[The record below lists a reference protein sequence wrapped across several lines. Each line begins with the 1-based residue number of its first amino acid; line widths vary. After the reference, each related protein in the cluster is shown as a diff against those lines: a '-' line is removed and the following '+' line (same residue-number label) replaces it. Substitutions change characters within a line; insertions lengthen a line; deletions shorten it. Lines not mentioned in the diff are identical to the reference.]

1 MARKQLTPTK
11 KETKGYDKFADE
23 AVFEAEFLALVVEH
37 PHTPNRIR
45 GALRF
50 VLIAALNVLLERLK
64 HYDGDGQMFRDIFPH
79 ACVYETEVMV
89 KSYRFI
95 LELMEKEPG
104 TKRVL
109 DSITNH
115 TTSGHV
121 PPRYPHPVKELFQ
134 KYRKV
139 YVMAGEHHTPDPAHA
154 VPEKVKSPEARTADR
169 LAAVLE
175 DEETPPVVRELIELM
190 CHSLDA
196 HSATPTG
203 KGGDL
208 MPEDYQFKPTAN
220 PTPAAIRRKLP
231 KMLRKV
237 GRWKVGDGIAGLW
250 PPDEK
255 GGDAQ

>member
-1 MARKQLTPTK
+1 MARKKLKPTK
-11 KETKGYDKFADE
+11 KEAKGYDEFAGN
-23 AVFEAEFLALVVEH
+23 AVFEAELLALVMEH
-37 PHTPNRIR
+37 PHTPNHIR
-45 GALRF
+45 AALRF
-50 VLIAALNVLLERLK
+50 VLIAMLTILLKRLK
-64 HYDGDGQMFRDIFPH
+64 EYDGDGQMFRDIYPH
-79 ACVYETEVMV
+79 ARVYETEAAF

-95 LELMEKEPG
+95 IEEMEKEPG

-134 KYRKV
+134 KWRKV
-139 YVMAGEHHTPDPAHA
+139 YVMAGEHPLPNPAHA
-154 VPEKVKSPEARTADR
+154 VPEKAKSPEARTADR
-169 LAAVLE
+169 LAAILE
-175 DEETPPVVRELIELM
+175 DEETPPVGRELVELM

-208 MPEDYQFKPTAN
+208 MPEDYQFKSGAN
-220 PTPAAIRRKLP
+220 PTPAAVRSKLP

-237 GRWKVGDGIAGLW
+237 GGWKVGDGIAGLW
-250 PPDEK
+250 PLDAE
-255 GGDAQ
+255 GGAQ

>member
-1 MARKQLTPTK
+1 MAKKQLKPTK
-11 KETKGYDKFADE
+11 KEAKGYDEFAGN
-23 AVFEAEFLALVVEH
+23 AVFEAEFLALIMEH
-37 PHTPNRIR
+37 PHTPNHFRVVLRVILM
-45 GALRF
+45 ALCKM
-50 VLIAALNVLLERLK
+50 LLKRLDD
-64 HYDGDGQMFRDIFPH
+64 YDGDGQMFRDLYPH
-79 ACVYETEVMV
+79 ARLYEPEATF
-89 KSYRFI
+89 KAYRFI
-95 LELMEKEPG
+95 LDEMEKEPG

-109 DSITNH
+109 DSLTNH

-139 YVMAGEHHTPDPAHA
+139 YVMAGEHPLPTPAHA
-154 VPEKVKSPEARTADR
+154 VPEKVKSPEARTAER
-169 LAAVLE
+169 IAVMLE
-175 DEETPPVVRELIELM
+175 DEETPPVVRELVELM

-208 MPEDYQFKPTAN
+208 MPEDYQFKPTST

-237 GRWKVGDGIAGLW
+237 GGWTVGDGIAGLW
-250 PPDEK
+250 PPDGE
-255 GGDAQ
+255 GSVR